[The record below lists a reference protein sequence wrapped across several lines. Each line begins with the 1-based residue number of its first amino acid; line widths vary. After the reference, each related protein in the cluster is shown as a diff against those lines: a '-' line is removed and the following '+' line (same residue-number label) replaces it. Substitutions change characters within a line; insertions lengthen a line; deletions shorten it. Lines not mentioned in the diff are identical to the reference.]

1 MLSYLWPIGL
11 VVLSNIVYHICTK
24 SVPSEANPFA
34 TLTVTYLVGAV
45 CSLLLFFLT
54 KSKSSF
60 AVELGRLS
68 WASVVLGVVIV
79 GLEAGFIYA
88 YQAGWQV
95 STASIVQS
103 SVLTIALVIVG
114 YFLYQESLTWNKLLG
129 IAICMVGLVVLNL
142 KK

>member
-11 VVLSNIVYHICTK
+11 VVLSNIIYQICTK
-24 SVPSEANPFA
+24 SVPDEANPFA
-34 TLTVTYLVGAV
+34 SLTVTYLVGAL
-45 CSLLLFFLT
+45 CSLILFFLT
-54 KSKSSF
+54 KAKSSLGM
-60 AVELGRLS
+60 ELGRMN
-68 WASVVLGVVIV
+68 WASIVLGVVIV

-103 SVLTIALVIVG
+103 AALTVALVFVG
-114 YFLYQESLTWNKLLG
+114 YFLYHEALTWNKLLG

-142 KK
+142 KN